1 MCDTLSLLYFSF
13 PSCWPPCTAPS
24 QRCHVIRALPYY
36 SKAPSPVGPLS
47 LTESLIMGHSHSCE
61 LILVCFTC
69 LSLCALVRPLHFF
82 WGSLNYSSLC
92 HFHLLLL
99 PFSLEFLKEDS
110 TTCSTT
116 LGTVH
121 AVILNRFWGPTIRI
135 LVRLVEYLSILCG
148 ANASHLILDWLGPGD
163 AVHSP
168 CRTRPLCLSPGLS
181 AWPSCDLFGP
191 FILTCCHLYQLIA
204 KILHCN
210 QFCFSAVILASM
222 WVPERP
228 RMLHYWFCGG
238 L

>member
-99 PFSLEFLKEDS
+99 PFSLEFLRKIQLHAPPRLGLFMQSFWIDFEALPSVFSCAWLS
-110 TTCSTT
+110 TWASCVVQMPHIWFSTDLAPEMPSIRHVG
-116 LGTVH
+116 LGHSVYRPGC
-121 AVILNRFWGPTIRI
+121 L
-135 LVRLVEYLSILCG
+135 
-148 ANASHLILDWLGPGD
+148 LGHP
-163 AVHSP
+163 V
-168 CRTRPLCLSPGLS
+168 T
-181 AWPSCDLFGP
+181 
-191 FILTCCHLYQLIA
+191 
-204 KILHCN
+204 
-210 QFCFSAVILASM
+210 FSAPLFWLVVIFIS
-222 WVPERP
+222 
-228 RMLHYWFCGG
+228 
-238 L
+238 